1 LQPPEAKGSKSGT
14 ILPRLLAA
22 AQAVEHYEM
31 TDHSKPGRRK
41 KSVKLLQQ
49 ALDEERATDAALTKL
64 AKAVINPDAEK
75 EEAALLVD

>member
-1 LQPPEAKGSKSGT
+1 
-14 ILPRLLAA
+14 
-22 AQAVEHYEM
+22 M
-31 TDHSKPGRRK
+31 
-41 KSVKLLQQ
+41 KLLQQ